1 MCPTEA
7 TKLLR
12 RATARMPATIR
23 IMAMAAVVFPR
34 HRARAKRT
42 RALTTTTRIAV
53 TVKKE
58 PKRHSVDHPPGRK
71 VQSANLQIM
80 EGQNHI
86 DAGLSKALHM
96 DHCRS
101 A

>member
-1 MCPTEA
+1 M
-7 TKLLR
+7 
-12 RATARMPATIR
+12 
-23 IMAMAAVVFPR
+23 
-34 HRARAKRT
+34 
-42 RALTTTTRIAV
+42 
-53 TVKKE
+53 VKKE
-58 PKRHSVDHPPGRK
+58 PKRRSVDHPPGRK
-71 VQSANLQIM
+71 VQSADLQIM